1 MKQYLSDPN
10 LHYSSEKE
18 KNKVIE
24 PLEKFVKNSL
34 VIYLKKDEEKGYMHI
49 KLNKNK
55 KDIKKDRLKKAGF
68 FIWLILFFS
77 KVLFLKAFLF
87 QFVIIH
93 YNFVDF
99 ISSVFII
106 SESFNLLG

>member
-34 VIYLKKDEEKGYMHI
+34 AIYLKKDEEKGYMQEI
-49 KLNKNK
+49 VALPEYKT
-55 KDIKKDRLKKAGF
+55 
-68 FIWLILFFS
+68 
-77 KVLFLKAFLF
+77 
-87 QFVIIH
+87 
-93 YNFVDF
+93 
-99 ISSVFII
+99 
-106 SESFNLLG
+106 E